1 MNGSLNEMS
10 DEQLDFFLA
19 RIVAEV
25 RKVDGKEYPGKTI
38 YEMLNSIQ
46 TYLRIECNRNLT
58 LIDKTSRVFRNLN
71 SALNFVMKEKA
82 RQGFGVEVTQAHFIS
97 EEQENYLWEQGL
109 LGSSNGCCLEI
120 L

>member
-46 TYLRIECNRNLT
+46 TYVRRECNRNLT
-58 LIDKTSRVFRNLN
+58 LIDKTSRVHVFRNLN
-71 SALNFVMKEKA
+71 SAL
-82 RQGFGVEVTQAHFIS
+82 I
-97 EEQENYLWEQGL
+97 L
-109 LGSSNGCCLEI
+109 L
-120 L
+120 

>member
-71 SALNFVMKEKA
+71 SAL
-82 RQGFGVEVTQAHFIS
+82 IL
-97 EEQENYLWEQGL
+97 LWKKEQGKGL
-109 LGSSNGCCLEI
+109 A
-120 L
+120 